1 MDSEGLVGLTN
12 NHGRYG
18 YGGGLL
24 AFTPLLIYKI
34 QVAMHP
40 GHLIGGE
47 VVSAIVICGDKK
59 GFEAI
64 TCTSAQRHI
73 LLCSHYP
80 CHPTSYIY

>member
-1 MDSEGLVGLTN
+1 MDSEGLVGLPN
-12 NHGRYG
+12 NYGWYG

-24 AFTPLLIYKI
+24 AFTPLLVYKI

-59 GFEAI
+59 GF
-64 TCTSAQRHI
+64 
-73 LLCSHYP
+73 
-80 CHPTSYIY
+80 